1 MRSKLAIILTGAV
14 ILAATGFIGGVVV
27 TGRQFRGAAPKTL
40 QAALNRLNP
49 PPKGADFQQ
58 LLRVWDSL
66 HREYVNA
73 NIDDQ
78 ALLQG
83 ALAGLVGGL
92 DDPYSVYLTAPES
105 QRFSD
110 EIAGTFEGVGMEVGF
125 KNDHLTVIAPLEGSP
140 AAKAGLQPGDF
151 LIATDQRDVSG
162 FSVDEAVKSIRGPK
176 GTAVTLTIQRGTE
189 PQTRRVKIIRDTIV
203 VNPVNIKIR
212 TVGDKKIAHVR
223 ISSFPA
229 DTGRLLRT
237 ALAALGSQRLDG
249 YILDLR
255 NNPGGYLTQAV
266 EVTSVW
272 LPSGQVVAEV
282 NRGGQRETF
291 SVKGNALRPTEPL
304 AVLVNGGSASA
315 SEIVAGALQ
324 DNGRAKIV
332 GAATFGKGTVQ
343 DYQTL
348 PDGSSLKLTVAKWLT
363 PKGTSISEHGIA
375 PDVLVNLTADDIDQ
389 GRDPQRQKAEELLT
403 VVK

>member
-1 MRSKLAIILTGAV
+1 MRSKLAIILTVAV
-14 ILAATGFIGGVVV
+14 ILAAAGFIGGVVV
-27 TGRQFRGAAPKTL
+27 TGRQFRAAAPKSL
-40 QAALNRLNP
+40 QAALDRLNP
-49 PPKGADFQQ
+49 PPRGADFQQ

-73 NIDDQ
+73 DIDDQ

-125 KNDHLTVIAPLEGSP
+125 KNNRLTVIAPLEGSP
-140 AAKAGLQPGDF
+140 AAKAGLQPGDV
-151 LIATDQRDVSG
+151 LVTIDQRDASG
-162 FSVDEAVKSIRGPK
+162 LSVDEAVKSIRGPK
-176 GTAVTLTIQRGTE
+176 DTTVTLTVQRGTE
-189 PQTRRVKIIRDTIV
+189 PQTRRVKIIRGTIV
-203 VNPVNIKIR
+203 VNPVAVNVR
-212 TVGDKKIAHVR
+212 SVGDKRIAHVR

-237 ALAALGSQRLDG
+237 AMTALGAERLDG
-249 YILDLR
+249 YVLDLR
-255 NNPGGYLTQAV
+255 SNPGGYLTQAV
-266 EVTSVW
+266 EVTSVF
-272 LPSGQVVAEV
+272 LAGGRVVTEV
-282 NRGGQRETF
+282 NRGGQQETF

-304 AVLVNGGSASA
+304 VVLVNGGSASA

-324 DNGRAKIV
+324 DNRRAKIV

-363 PKGTSISEHGIA
+363 PQGVSISEHGIT
-375 PDVLVNLTADDIDQ
+375 PDVLVDLTADDIEQD
-389 GRDPQRQKAEELLT
+389 RDPQLRKAEELLT
-403 VVK
+403 AVK